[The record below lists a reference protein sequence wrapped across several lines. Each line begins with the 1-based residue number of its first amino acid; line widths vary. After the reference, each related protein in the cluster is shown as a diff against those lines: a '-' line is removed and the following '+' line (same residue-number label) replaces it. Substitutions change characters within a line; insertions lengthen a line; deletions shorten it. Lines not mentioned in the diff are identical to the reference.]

1 MDHEFHPYYSD
12 RKPDY
17 EPTLANAFLNA
28 IEILRSLIAREPERF
43 PYR

>member
-17 EPTLANAFLNA
+17 EPSLANAFLNVV
-28 IEILRSLIAREPERF
+28 EILRGLIAREPERF
-43 PYR
+43 PVR